1 MFDELKKRAYK
12 FFTGRSSELAT
23 NDSQV
28 AATIQGIDNV
38 VNEIENT
45 KGKFVSIINEINQMK
60 GVADYFPTTL
70 PAGDYEDALEDLKE
84 YVRSIGTTLQSDVDA
99 AKAYADAKMPGML
112 AATFGMA
119 AAKTGEGLL
128 SVVEDITD
136 AGAAVVGG
144 FSSIINHREWA
155 KACENFIKSEWSH
168 DVFNFYYNSDLAKK
182 SFFTEDSALAGA
194 FKIAG
199 KTAGILYG
207 AGAFAGATG
216 LSGVSAGTGLLHTSG
231 TTWASTMFAGTMGL
245 GSGTERGI
253 RSGKSVDEALVTT
266 GLKDAGIQAGLAFA
280 GGKLGERA
288 AYKSLNKSG
297 LDKDIKTAEETYSKA
312 MEEAKG
318 ITDKA
323 ARKAAEKTATEALI
337 KSYDDILGNSG
348 LGNYSNG
355 TRVGGRGVQGY
366 SDPISNAGVR
376 AGETARNTFKNTAA
390 TVFGAKEATK
400 TDVTP
405 DSNGDLK
412 AKQDAFNKAKQDL
425 DKASEDL
432 AKNQSDSF
440 EYMDAH
446 NKYQAA
452 QTKYTEAEKALKV
465 AEEAAKSSKN
475 SLPQAAANAVKSIPS
490 AAKGAVTSI
499 PSTVAKTVATHG
511 GRAAVA
517 EAAYSVTNE
526 VNPNNA
532 QPNLNISQAT
542 PDGNISITSNP
553 NVEITSSTGGNQNDT
568 GNTSTST
575 GSGGGYHGGGDGG
588 SSGGGS
594 SGGSPS
600 YTDTTP
606 SNITPSE
613 TTPTTTTPTTN
624 PDTTNSTADPISNVD
639 PSNGATTT
647 DEVLNNNTT
656 ENNNPVGTTD
666 TSTTTPTDNSSST
679 TQNTTQN
686 TIQNTTP
693 EPTTTTPVEQQ
704 PATSTASQ
712 ETFRAP
718 SSTGYTGGSY
728 SEDTGYISS
737 NEENGLEPMT
747 EIDLNTVDDTPILE
761 DTKDSIED
769 IIQRGRTTKI
779 PTSSVPIQPTVKST
793 GNSVIPIAAGLSAA
807 AAAGIGAKAYIDHKN
822 NSSYD
827 DIDTEEWSEDDS
839 LLEIDESSENG
850 DEELSSEDEYS
861 YQEETEKYGARNNE
875 ELADLQ

>member
-99 AKAYADAKMPGML
+99 AKGFANAKMPEML

-318 ITDKA
+318 MTDKA
-323 ARKAAEKTATEALI
+323 ARKAAEKTAKEALN

-517 EAAYSVTNE
+517 EAAYSVTNG

-588 SSGGGS
+588 SSGGGN

-624 PDTTNSTADPISNVD
+624 PDTTNSTVDPISSVE
-639 PSNGATTT
+639 PSNEEIAK
-647 DEVLNNNTT
+647 DEVLNPTT
-656 ENNNPVGTTD
+656 SDNSTETTD

-686 TIQNTTP
+686 TTP

-704 PATSTASQ
+704 PVASTASQ
-712 ETFRAP
+712 ETFSAP

-737 NEENGLEPMT
+737 NEENGLETMT
-747 EIDLNTVDDTPILE
+747 DIDLSTADDTSILE

-793 GNSVIPIAAGLSAA
+793 GNGVIPIAAGLSAA

-839 LLEIDESSENG
+839 LLENDESSENEN
-850 DEELSSEDEYS
+850 EELSSEDEYS

>member
-45 KGKFVSIINEINQMK
+45 KGKFVSIINKINQMK

-99 AKAYADAKMPGML
+99 AKAFAESKFGEQFK
-112 AATFGMA
+112 ATVGMA

-155 KACENFIKSEWSH
+155 KACENLINSEWSH

-182 SFFTEDSALAGA
+182 SFFTEDSGLAGA

-231 TTWASTMFAGTMGL
+231 TTWASTMFAGTMGV

-280 GGKLGERA
+280 GGKLGEHA

-318 ITDKA
+318 MTDKA
-323 ARKAAEKTATEALI
+323 ARKAAEKTAKEALN

-532 QPNLNISQAT
+532 QPNLNIAQAR

-575 GSGGGYHGGGDGG
+575 GSGGGDGGSSGGGYSGGG

-624 PDTTNSTADPISNVD
+624 PDTTNSTADPISSVE
-639 PSNGATTT
+639 PSNEEIAK
-647 DEVLNNNTT
+647 DEVLNPTTNDNSNGTTNTSTNTT
-656 ENNNPVGTTD
+656 QTDNSSNITPNTTSEQAASSQ
-666 TSTTTPTDNSSST
+666 TTTTPT
-679 TQNTTQN
+679 
-686 TIQNTTP
+686 
-693 EPTTTTPVEQQ
+693 EQ
-704 PATSTASQ
+704 PATTASA
-712 ETFRAP
+712 ETFSAP
-718 SSTGYTGGSY
+718 SSTNYTGGSY

-737 NEENGLEPMT
+737 NEENGLEEMT
-747 EIDLNTVDDTPILE
+747 NIDLETPDDSPLI
-761 DTKDSIED
+761 DDAGDSIED

-793 GNSVIPIAAGLSAA
+793 GNGVIPIAAGLSAA

-839 LLEIDESSENG
+839 LLEIDENNENES
-850 DEELSSEDEYS
+850 EELSEEDEYTH
-861 YQEETEKYGARNNE
+861 QEETEKYGARSND

>member
-1 MFDELKKRAYK
+1 MGFIESAKEFL
-12 FFTGRSSELAT
+12 TGRSSESKDLAINYSKVSAT
-23 NDSQV
+23 VDGINH
-28 AATIQGIDNV
+28 AADKIETTK
-38 VNEIENT
+38 VNFI
-45 KGKFVSIINEINQMK
+45 SIIDQINKKQ
-60 GVADYFPTTL
+60 GVADYFSATL
-70 PAGDYEDALEDLKE
+70 PTAEYEASFEELKKH
-84 YVRSIGTTLQSDVDA
+84 VIGIGTTLKSDADA
-99 AKAYADAKMPGML
+99 AKAYADASFGEKVF
-112 AATFGMA
+112 ATIGMA
-119 AAKTGEGLL
+119 TAKTGEGFVSTFEDLGDG
-128 SVVEDITD
+128 VVSI
-136 AGAAVVGG
+136 GG
-144 FSSIINHREWA
+144 FVAANTFGRLTGTKVGIE
-155 KACENFIKSEWSH
+155 ETVGNFVKNDYSH
-168 DVFNFYYNSDLAKK
+168 KIFDKLYYSTDLAKK
-182 SFFTEDSALAGA
+182 SAFTEDSGLAGA
-194 FKIAG
+194 FNVVGKSAGYLFMGGALSGSAPAQWLG
-199 KTAGILYG
+199 KTKLGTKALSIASSSTWGATAAAGIG
-207 AGAFAGATG
+207 
-216 LSGVSAGTGLLHTSG
+216 GT
-231 TTWASTMFAGTMGL
+231 
-245 GSGTERGI
+245 GSGTESSLVRGNDFN
-253 RSGKSVDEALVTT
+253 KAF
-266 GLKDAGIQAGLAFA
+266 KDGAVQGAVQAGLAFGA
-280 GGKLGERA
+280 GAASEKIQQHKLL
-288 AYKSLNKSG
+288 KS
-297 LDKDIKTAEETYSKA
+297 DDPA
-312 MEEAKG
+312 
-318 ITDKA
+318 
-323 ARKAAEKTATEALI
+323 
-337 KSYDDILGNSG
+337 DILQAGQN
-348 LGNYSNG
+348 
-355 TRVGGRGVQGY
+355 VQGY
-366 SDPISNAGVR
+366 NDPITR
-376 AGETARNTFKNTAA
+376 AGQNFGAHPKDTVIGAAKTAGGAAKTAA
-390 TVFGAKEATK
+390 NTVLHP
-400 TDVTP
+400 V
-405 DSNGDLK
+405 NNILK
-412 AKQDAFNKAKQDL
+412 P
-425 DKASEDL
+425 
-432 AKNQSDSF
+432 
-440 EYMDAH
+440 
-446 NKYQAA
+446 AA
-452 QTKYTEAEKALKV
+452 NTVLHPVNNLLKP
-465 AEEAAKSSKN
+465 AAKSVAT
-475 SLPQAAANAVKSIPS
+475 AA
-490 AAKGAVTSI
+490 
-499 PSTVAKTVATHG
+499 STVAKAATNPGVATTT
-511 GRAAVA
+511 A
-517 EAAYSVTNE
+517 ENVFRVNNE
-526 VNPNNA
+526 MDARRNQNPL
-532 QPNLNISQAT
+532 PNSDISQAT
-542 PDGNISITSNP
+542 PNGNINETSNP
-553 NVEITSSTGGNQNDT
+553 NVENVSQSGGKQDDT
-568 GNTSTST
+568 GNTSTP
-575 GSGGGYHGGGDGG
+575 SGGEDSYPSGGGDGG

-666 TSTTTPTDNSSST
+666 TSTTTPTDNSSS
-679 TQNTTQN
+679 TTQN